1 VKTSRGMWMEER
13 QEASNLSLRSAVMR
27 RCKKQTD
34 RQRGRG
40 RAKEDRGW
48 EGNRDDRGKEEEGNR
63 DTVTEGE
70 IYKSKTA
77 VVQDHKKE
85 KGKENKQQRH
95 KH

>member
-1 VKTSRGMWMEER
+1 MEER